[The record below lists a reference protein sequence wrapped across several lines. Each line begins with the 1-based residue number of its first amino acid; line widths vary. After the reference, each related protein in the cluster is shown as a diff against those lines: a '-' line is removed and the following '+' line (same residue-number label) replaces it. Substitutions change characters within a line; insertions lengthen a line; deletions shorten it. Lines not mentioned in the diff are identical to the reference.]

1 MHAEDTRVSRSASPK
16 KKSGSFSYSFDYLSS
31 QIVDI
36 ILAYLLPR
44 DLARCLYLS
53 SCYHK
58 LTSVYIRVRIGV
70 NLLEKV
76 CPKCGNDWISTF
88 PIDEFIDIDE
98 DDHYFDVLYRRD
110 YINRVFPAEQATRKH
125 LLCDDCENDI
135 QESTSVSHFVL
146 RNYSTYQ
153 LYVDLFS
160 RYPWACLVK
169 HENTTTVWNQFR
181 CVIPVLSGL
190 VLEEDDGEDEERD
203 DDGEDE
209 DEDEDGDG
217 EDDMD
222 ETYSD
227 PEYEYDPEDWV

>member
-1 MHAEDTRVSRSASPK
+1 MHADTRVSRSASPK
-16 KKSGSFSYSFDYLSS
+16 KISFSYSFDYFSPET
-31 QIVDI
+31 VKI

-44 DLARCLYLS
+44 DLIRCMYIS
-53 SCYHK
+53 SCYHQ
-58 LTSVYIRVRIGV
+58 LTTTYAESKYGP

-88 PIDEFIDIDE
+88 PIEEFTDIDE

-110 YINRVFPAEQATRKH
+110 YIKRVFPTENSVRNH

-135 QESTSVSHFVL
+135 QETTSVSRFVL
-146 RNYSTYQ
+146 HNYSTYQ

-169 HENTTTVWNQFR
+169 HENTTTIWNQFR

-190 VLEEDDGEDEERD
+190 TLEDYEE
-203 DDGEDE
+203 GNEDE
-209 DEDEDGDG
+209 DEDEEGEEDGGDIN
-217 EDDMD
+217 

-227 PEYEYDPEDWV
+227 PEYDYDPEDWL